1 MHLTRPARLSFASI
15 PVLLL
20 AASAL
25 RAQEPAPAPAVPTA
39 PSVSF
44 DVAALA
50 RDRFRGSLEAMAL
63 GRFTVGLSGSY
74 SHTVD
79 QEYSVYPPYDY
90 ATMNRPMSY
99 DPYYCAYPESFS
111 CISPYQQSTPRYRAW
126 ALDLAIR
133 YYPSVLSFQNGPS
146 RMMVYVGE
154 FVGYHWRTWN
164 EQVVYYYGIG
174 VDDAVQLMAPRDTT
188 IIVMRPDTMPRY
200 PIWPGPNPIR
210 RTLNAIQ
217 PGVEFGVRFLPFS
230 RLFIDVGGRFTL
242 VTIEDPT
249 QRVLKGNIESR
260 LVVAGG
266 LVW

>member
-1 MHLTRPARLSFASI
+1 MHLTRPARLSLALI

-25 RAQEPAPAPAVPTA
+25 RAQEPARAPAVPTSR
-39 PSVSF
+39 SVSF

-50 RDRFRGSLEAMAL
+50 KDHFRGSIEAMAL

-79 QEYSVYPPYDY
+79 QVYSVYAPYDY
-90 ATMNRPMSY
+90 ATMNRLWEPGCY
-99 DPYYCAYPESFS
+99 AAPESFS
-111 CISPYQQSTPRYRAW
+111 CIGPYWNTPPRYRAW
-126 ALDLAIR
+126 ALDLSIR

-146 RMMVYVGE
+146 RTMVYVGE
-154 FVGYHWRTWN
+154 FVGYHWRTWD
-164 EQVVYYYGIG
+164 EQGPYYYGAYG
-174 VDDAVQLMAPRDTT
+174 PDDAMPRVSSDSV
-188 IIVMRPDTMPRY
+188 IPPYPDTAFPRY

-210 RTLNAIQ
+210 RTLDAIQ
-217 PGVEFGVRFLPFS
+217 PGVELGVRFLPFS
-230 RLFIDVGGRFTL
+230 GLFIDVGGRFTL
-242 VTIEDPT
+242 VTIEDPM
-249 QRVLKGNIESR
+249 QRALKGNVESR

>member
-1 MHLTRPARLSFASI
+1 MHLTRPARLSLALI
-15 PVLLL
+15 PALLL

-25 RAQEPAPAPAVPTA
+25 RAQEPARAPAVPTA

-50 RDRFRGSLEAMAL
+50 KNRFRGGIEAMAL

-79 QEYSVYPPYDY
+79 QNYYEY
-90 ATMNRPMSY
+90 ALNRTMLV
-99 DPYYCAYPESFS
+99 DGYYCAYPESFS
-111 CISPYQQSTPRYRAW
+111 CIGPYWNTPTRYRAW

-154 FVGYHWRTWN
+154 FVGYHWRTWD
-164 EQVVYYYGIG
+164 EQGIYYYPYGL
-174 VDDAVQLMAPRDTT
+174 DDAVPRVSPDSV
-188 IIVMRPDTMPRY
+188 IPPYPDTMPVY

-210 RTLNAIQ
+210 HTLSAIQ
-217 PGVEFGVRFLPFS
+217 PGVEFGVRLLPFS

-242 VTIEDPT
+242 VTIEDPM
-249 QRVLKGNIESR
+249 QRALKGNIESR

>member
-1 MHLTRPARLSFASI
+1 MHLTRPARLSLALI

-25 RAQEPAPAPAVPTA
+25 GAQEPSRAPAVSTA

-50 RDRFRGSLEAMAL
+50 KNRFRGGIEAMAL

-79 QEYSVYPPYDY
+79 QNYYDY
-90 ATMNRPMSY
+90 ALNRTWSY
-99 DPYYCAYPESFS
+99 PSDYCSVSESVY
-111 CISPYQQSTPRYRAW
+111 CISPYWNTPTRYRAW

-154 FVGYHWRTWN
+154 FVGYHWRTWD
-164 EQVVYYYGIG
+164 EQVVYYGYG
-174 VDDAVQLMAPRDTT
+174 VDDG
-188 IIVMRPDTMPRY
+188 MRPTSFDSVVPPPGTMPPY
-200 PIWPGPNPIR
+200 IWPGPNPIR
-210 RTLNAIQ
+210 RTLSAIQ
-217 PGVEFGVRFLPFS
+217 PGVEFGVRLLPFS
-230 RLFIDVGGRFTL
+230 GLFIDVGGRFTL
-242 VTIEDPT
+242 VTIEDPM
-249 QRVLKGNIESR
+249 QRVLKGNVESR

-266 LVW
+266 ISW

>member
-1 MHLTRPARLSFASI
+1 MHLTCPARLSFASI

-25 RAQEPAPAPAVPTA
+25 RAQDPARTPAVPTA

-50 RDRFRGSLEAMAL
+50 KDRFRGSIEAMSL

-79 QEYSVYPPYDY
+79 QEYSVYAPYDY

-111 CISPYQQSTPRYRAW
+111 CIGPYWNTPTRYRAW
-126 ALDLAIR
+126 ALDLSIR

-154 FVGYHWRTWN
+154 FVGYHWRTWD
-164 EQVVYYYGIG
+164 EQGIYYYGYG
-174 VDDAVQLMAPRDTT
+174 VDDG
-188 IIVMRPDTMPRY
+188 MRPMSSDTLIPPPGTMPPY
-200 PIWPGPNPIR
+200 IWPGPNPIR
-210 RTLNAIQ
+210 RTLSAIQ
-217 PGVEFGVRFLPFS
+217 PGVEFGVRLLPFS

-242 VTIEDPT
+242 VTIEDPM
-249 QRVLKGNIESR
+249 QRVLKGNVESR

>member
-1 MHLTRPARLSFASI
+1 MHLTRPARLSLATVPI
-15 PVLLL
+15 LLL

-25 RAQEPAPAPAVPTA
+25 RAQEPPRAPAVPTA

-50 RDRFRGSLEAMAL
+50 KDRFRGSIEAMAL

-79 QEYSVYPPYDY
+79 QNFYAYP
-90 ATMNRPMSY
+90 MNRTLY
-99 DPYYCAYPESFS
+99 DPYYCSIPESFS
-111 CISPYQQSTPRYRAW
+111 CVAPYWNTPPRYRAW

-164 EQVVYYYGIG
+164 EQGIYYYATYLP
-174 VDDAVQLMAPRDTT
+174 DDAMPRVSSDSV
-188 IIVMRPDTMPRY
+188 IPPYPDTMPRY
-200 PIWPGPNPIR
+200 PIWSGPNPIR

-217 PGVEFGVRFLPFS
+217 PGVEFGVRLLPFS

-242 VTIEDPT
+242 VTIEDPM

-266 LVW
+266 LIW

>member
-1 MHLTRPARLSFASI
+1 MHLTCPARLSFASI
-15 PVLLL
+15 PILLL

-25 RAQEPAPAPAVPTA
+25 RAQEPAPAPAVLTA

-50 RDRFRGSLEAMAL
+50 KNRFRGSIEAMSL

-79 QEYSVYPPYDY
+79 QDYYTYPL
-90 ATMNRPMSY
+90 NRTMSY

-111 CISPYQQSTPRYRAW
+111 CVGPHWSTPPRYRAW

-164 EQVVYYYGIG
+164 EQGIYYYRGYG
-174 VDDAVQLMAPRDTT
+174 PDDPVPLMAPRDTA
-188 IIVMRPDTMPRY
+188 IIVIRPDTMPRY

-217 PGVEFGVRFLPFS
+217 PGVEFGVRLLPFS

-249 QRVLKGNIESR
+249 QRVLKGNVESR

-266 LVW
+266 ISW